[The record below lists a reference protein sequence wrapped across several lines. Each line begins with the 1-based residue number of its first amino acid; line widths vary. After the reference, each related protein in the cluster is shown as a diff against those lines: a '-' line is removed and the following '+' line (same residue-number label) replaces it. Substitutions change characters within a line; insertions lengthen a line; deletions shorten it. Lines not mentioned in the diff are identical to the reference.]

1 MEVRFG
7 LKNSLSGGLSFN
19 TLLFDGSVFV
29 GIQASRLARELAKSQ
44 IGVTERDVRD
54 QVTKAYLA
62 VLIAGR
68 NREMLDKNVENLEVT
83 LHETRAMYEEGL
95 MEKLDVDRVGCSRS
109 YLDMEVD
116 SVENMDSTTRNVV
129 NLEVG
134 CQIEC

>member
-54 QVTKAYLA
+54 QVTKQNLPLLLA
-62 VLIAGR
+62 EG
-68 NREMLDKNVENLEVT
+68 NREILVKNVGTRKVPFTETQASNEKGFRESLKVDEWQYPLRNLER
-83 LHETRAMYEEGL
+83 EW
-95 MEKLDVDRVGCSRS
+95 
-109 YLDMEVD
+109 
-116 SVENMDSTTRNVV
+116 
-129 NLEVG
+129 
-134 CQIEC
+134 